1 MTFFFLPSVFG
12 LQSAARIFFRKCIN
26 LPRLA
31 IILIGV
37 LFVSLGFAAEE
48 KLLTIVHTNDLHS
61 HLQGFSPEADY
72 RPLIARADKTMGGF
86 SRIAAIIQ
94 KTKKERKNPVIT
106 LDSGDYTIGSLF
118 HLLAREEAFELRM
131 LAAMGYDVVGLGKKE
146 FSLKPAGLAQYLT
159 AAKAR
164 ANLPKIVFAGAVFDN
179 KNDADDELAE
189 AFAAIPVAEYALLER
204 GGLKIGIFGIMG
216 KEAARAAAASARPVA
231 FRDPVDV
238 ARVLVRTLKTRE
250 KADIVICLSHGGLNV
265 DPRKSEDEILA
276 QRVRGIDV
284 IISGHTHHLLE
295 KPVMA
300 GETIIV
306 QAGAFGRHVGVLDIA
321 YAGGKVTL
329 KNYQAIPVNS
339 AITGDKDIQK
349 TIDEFKKII
358 DRRYLSD
365 FGLSYDKV
373 LARTAGD
380 LKIGAEESPLG
391 NMITDAMR
399 WYVNK
404 TDSRRVDPTSRV
416 TLAVELNG
424 NIRDQILAGSAG
436 AITVADLFRV
446 IPLGMGRD
454 NEASMGYPLV
464 SFYLHPYEIKRVL
477 EALTSVYPGKGY
489 DYFLQVS
496 GVRFVY
502 NPRRVI
508 YDRVTNIEVGS
519 EEEGYQPLDYREA
532 NRALCRV
539 VANIQTAEYLKAL
552 GGETYRFLDISPKDR
567 RGKPARSFLYLRLDA
582 NKNMPGIQELKQWWV
597 LTEYVRSFEDITGDG
612 VPDVPDKYK
621 AKLGRI
627 EAHPSRH
634 PVALVSPAGLP
645 TILALLFFGLVSA
658 AIIYYAR
665 KMIKK
670 MKKRRGGLKFK

>member
-1 MTFFFLPSVFG
+1 M
-12 LQSAARIFFRKCIN
+12 C
-26 LPRLA
+26 
-31 IILIGV
+31 
-37 LFVSLGFAAEE
+37 
-48 KLLTIVHTNDLHS
+48 
-61 HLQGFSPEADY
+61 
-72 RPLIARADKTMGGF
+72 GGF
-86 SRIAAIIQ
+86 SRIAAIIH

-118 HLLAREEAFELRM
+118 HLLAREEAFELRL
-131 LAAMGYDVVGLGKKE
+131 LAAMGYDVISLGKKE
-146 FSLKPAGLAQYLT
+146 FGLKPAGLAQYLN
-159 AAKAR
+159 AAKAK
-164 ANLPKIVFAGAVFDN
+164 AKLPKIVFAGAVFDA
-179 KNDADDELAE
+179 KNEADDVLTE
-189 AFAAIPVAEYALLER
+189 AFAEIPVAEYTILER

-216 KEAARAAAASARPVA
+216 KEAARESAVSARPVV

-238 ARVLVRTLKTRE
+238 AREVVHTLKTEE
-250 KADIVICLSHGGLNV
+250 KADIVICLSRGGLNV

-276 QRVRGIDV
+276 QRVRGINI

-329 KNYQAIPVNS
+329 KNYQTAAVDS
-339 AITGDKDIQK
+339 SLAGDKDIQK

-358 DRRYLSD
+358 DRRYLAD

-380 LKIGAEESPLG
+380 LKIGVEESPLG
-391 NMITDAMR
+391 NMIADAMR

-404 TDSRRVDPTSRV
+404 TDSRRADPSSRV

-424 NIRDQILAGSAG
+424 NIRDQLLAGSSG
-436 AITVADLFRV
+436 AITAADLFRV

-454 NEASMGYPLV
+454 SEASMGYPLV
-464 SFYLHPYEIKRVL
+464 SFYLHPYEIKRAL
-477 EALTSVYPGKGY
+477 EALASVYPNKGY

-502 NPRRVI
+502 NPCRVI
-508 YDRVTNIEVGS
+508 YDRVTDIKVGS
-519 EEEGYQPLDYREA
+519 EEEGFQPLDFREA

-552 GGETYRFLDISPKDR
+552 GGDTYRFLDISPKDR
-567 RGKPARSFLYLRLDA
+567 RGRPARNFLYLRLDA
-582 NKNMPGIQELKQWWV
+582 NKQTPGIQELKQWWV

-612 VPDVPDKYK
+612 MPDVPDKYK

-627 EAHPSRH
+627 EARPSWHPA
-634 PVALVSPAGLP
+634 ALVSPAGLP
-645 TILALLFFGLVSA
+645 TILALLFFGLVCA
-658 AIIYYAR
+658 AIIYYTR
-665 KMIKK
+665 QMIKK

>member
-1 MTFFFLPSVFG
+1 MNL
-12 LQSAARIFFRKCIN
+12 LRI
-26 LPRLA
+26 A
-31 IILIGV
+31 IVLISV
-37 LFVSLGFAAEE
+37 LFASPCFAAGE

-72 RPLIARADKTMGGF
+72 RPLVAGADKTMGGF
-86 SRIAAIIQ
+86 SRIAAIIH

-118 HLLAREEAFELRM
+118 HLLAREEAFELRL
-131 LAAMGYDVVGLGKKE
+131 LAAMGYDAISLGKKE
-146 FSLKPAGLAQYLT
+146 FSLKPAGLARNLT
-159 AAKAR
+159 AAKAK
-164 ANLPKIVFAGAVFDN
+164 ANLPKIVFAGAVFDA
-179 KNDADDELAE
+179 KNEADDELAQ
-189 AFAAIPVAEYALLER
+189 AFAEIPVTEYTVLER

-216 KEAARAAAASARPVA
+216 EEAARLSKVAARPAV

-238 ARVLVRTLKTRE
+238 AREVVHTLRKEE
-250 KADIVICLSHGGLNV
+250 KADIVICLSRGGLNV

-276 QRVRGIDV
+276 QRVRGINI

-321 YAGGKVTL
+321 YADGRVAL
-329 KNYQAIPVNS
+329 KNYQTVAVDS
-339 AITGDKDIQK
+339 SLAGDKDIQK

-358 DRRYLSD
+358 DRRYLAD

-373 LARTAGD
+373 LARTAWD
-380 LKIGAEESPLG
+380 LKIAEEESPLG

-404 TDSRRVDPTSRV
+404 TDSRRADPSSRV

-424 NIRDQILAGSAG
+424 NIRDQILAGNTG
-436 AITVADLFRV
+436 AITAADLFRV

-502 NPRRVI
+502 NPRRAI
-508 YDRVTNIEVGS
+508 YDRVTDIKVGS
-519 EEEGYQPLDYREA
+519 EEEGFQTLDFREA

-552 GGETYRFLDISPKDR
+552 GGDTYRFLDISPKDR

-582 NKNMPGIQELKQWWV
+582 NKQMPGIQELKQWLV
-597 LTEYVRSFEDITGDG
+597 LTEYVRSFEDIIGDDG
-612 VPDVPDKYK
+612 MPDVPDKYK

-627 EAHPSRH
+627 EARPSRH
-634 PVALVSPAGLP
+634 PAALVSPAGLP
-645 TILALLFFGLVSA
+645 TILALLFFGLVCA
-658 AIIYYAR
+658 VIIYYTR
-665 KMIKK
+665 LMIKK
-670 MKKRRGGLKFK
+670 MKKRRGVLKFK

>member
-1 MTFFFLPSVFG
+1 MNL
-12 LQSAARIFFRKCIN
+12 LRI
-26 LPRLA
+26 A
-31 IILIGV
+31 IILTGF
-37 LFVSLGFAAEE
+37 LFASPCFAAEE

-72 RPLIARADKTMGGF
+72 RPLVARADKTMGGF
-86 SRIAAIIQ
+86 SRIAAIIH

-106 LDSGDYTIGSLF
+106 LDSGDYTVGSLF
-118 HLLAREEAFELRM
+118 HLLAREEAFELRL
-131 LAAMGYDVVGLGKKE
+131 LAAMGYDAISLGKKE
-146 FSLKPAGLAQYLT
+146 FSLKPAGLARNLT
-159 AAKAR
+159 AAKAK
-164 ANLPKIVFAGAVFDN
+164 AKLPKIVFAGAVFDA
-179 KNDADDELAE
+179 KSDADDELAQ
-189 AFAAIPVAEYALLER
+189 AFAEIPVTKYTVLER

-216 KEAARAAAASARPVA
+216 KEAARESAVAARPVV

-238 ARVLVRTLKTRE
+238 AREVVHALKTEE
-250 KADIVICLSHGGLNV
+250 KTDIVICLSRGGLNV

-276 QRVRGIDV
+276 QRVRGIDI

-295 KPVMA
+295 KPIMA
-300 GETIIV
+300 GGTIIV

-321 YAGGKVTL
+321 YADGKVAL
-329 KNYQAIPVNS
+329 KNYQTVAVDSSI
-339 AITGDKDIQK
+339 AGDKDIQK

-373 LARTAGD
+373 LARAAWD
-380 LKIGAEESPLG
+380 LKIDAEESPLG
-391 NMITDAMR
+391 NMIADAMR

-404 TDSRRVDPTSRV
+404 TDSRRVDPSSRV

-424 NIRDQILAGSAG
+424 NIRDQILAGVSG
-436 AITVADLFRV
+436 AITIADLFRV
-446 IPLGMGRD
+446 IPVGMGRD

-477 EALTSVYPGKGY
+477 EALTSVYPYKGY

-502 NPRRVI
+502 NPHRVI
-508 YDRVTNIEVGS
+508 YDRVTDIKVGS
-519 EEEGYQPLDYREA
+519 EEEGYQPLDFREA

-539 VANIQTAEYLKAL
+539 VANIHTAEYLKAL
-552 GGETYRFLDISPKDR
+552 GGDTYRFLDISPKDR

-582 NKNMPGIQELKQWWV
+582 NKQMPGIQELKQWWV

-612 VPDVPDKYK
+612 IPDVPDKYK